1 MKRHVRFTLEEARPP
16 RQAVLSAQ
24 ELPGDD
30 ELAPRLRALLDDA
43 FADFDARAEPR
54 AVMVELSR
62 EELEGVL
69 DGLTGPGPETVIGLV
84 YPRGEAFVLYVAT
97 LGAPLCDRIGEL
109 FAANDLGRGWMLD
122 AVASSA
128 ADRLADLL
136 AARLEDE
143 LVGRGHPAPRVLP
156 YSPGYC
162 GWTVRGQERLFA
174 QVRPEDIGVTLNDS
188 CLMTPIKSVSGVLVA
203 GAKEIHRF
211 RPDFDFCRECR
222 THGCAARIGSV
233 HRREGPH
240 LSEDERWTP

>member
-1 MKRHVRFTLEEARPP
+1 MKRQARFTLEEARPP
-16 RQAVLSAQ
+16 RAEVLSAQ
-24 ELPGDD
+24 ELPGED

-54 AVMVELSR
+54 AVVVDLSR
-62 EELEGVL
+62 EDFEGVL
-69 DGLTGPGPETVIGLV
+69 DGLAGPGKETVIGLV
-84 YPRGEAFVLYVAT
+84 YPRGEAFALFVAT
-97 LGAPLCDRIGEL
+97 LGAPVCDRIGEL

-122 AVASSA
+122 AVASAA

-143 LVGRGHPAPRVLP
+143 LVGRGHSAPRVLP

-174 QVRPEDIGVTLNDS
+174 RVRPEEIGVTLNDS

-211 RPDFDFCRECR
+211 RPDFDFCGDCR
-222 THGCAARIGSV
+222 THTCATRIASV
-233 HRREGPH
+233 LRRESPQA
-240 LSEDERWTP
+240 SEDERWTS